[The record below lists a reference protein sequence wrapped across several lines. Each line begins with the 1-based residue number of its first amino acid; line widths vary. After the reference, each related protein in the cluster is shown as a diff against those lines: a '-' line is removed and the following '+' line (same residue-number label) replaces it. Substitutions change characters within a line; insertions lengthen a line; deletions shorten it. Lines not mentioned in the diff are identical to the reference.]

1 MDENQILSAFNFT
14 NDAIEYM
21 KKKYQDLILFSEDFG
36 KRIRQERLVL
46 PYHPKIRNY

>member
-1 MDENQILSAFNFT
+1 MIENQINSTLDFLY
-14 NDAIEYM
+14 DAIEHM

-46 PYHPKIRNY
+46 PYHPKIRN